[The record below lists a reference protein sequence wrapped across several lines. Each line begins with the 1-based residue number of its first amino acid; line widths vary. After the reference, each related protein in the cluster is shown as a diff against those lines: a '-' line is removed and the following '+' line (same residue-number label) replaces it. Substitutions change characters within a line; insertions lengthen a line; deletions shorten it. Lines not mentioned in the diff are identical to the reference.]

1 MMAAGEKEGSEE
13 EDLQVAMVMKMGCCP
28 SGYNALNVDPMALS
42 SDLENESQD
51 AGALFVLESKG
62 VIYSSFIHSFTTL
75 AIPPIFGAFFLWIVS
90 PKWPLYSHW
99 ECGNIYCYGYM
110 YLLGSEEKYC
120 CSRTFDAFLCTPLSR
135 LGALCILT
143 GIVAEYVVTGYGSY
157 ATET

>member
-13 EDLQVAMVMKMGCCP
+13 DLQEAMVMKMGCCP

-62 VIYSSFIHSFTTL
+62 VYSSFIHSPLLLFL
-75 AIPPIFGAFFLWIVS
+75 PPILLFGAFFLWIVS

-99 ECGNIYCYGYM
+99 ECGNIYIVMVICTSLDLKKSIAVLG
-110 YLLGSEEKYC
+110 LLMHFC
-120 CSRTFDAFLCTPLSR
+120 ALHC